1 MYHDMKKKPFF
12 RHFLLTAALAG
23 CISSGCLPEALSLC
37 FPPFQ
42 EKDSPFSSFLLRTYA
57 AEESTAAD
65 HSTEDISVSAESISR
80 SSALAVTDFGIRLLN
95 QTIASQNKEENI
107 LLSPLSVQC
116 TLAMAAN
123 GACGET
129 RAQMEQALGLPL
141 DELNAALHACTAFPA
156 DNAVQFNL
164 ANSMWINEN
173 CLSALNPSF
182 SQAASDWYDAEVHL
196 SPFTPDT
203 LFAIN
208 HWVSCRTNGLIP
220 NFLSDINPDIGMYLL
235 NALSFE
241 GEWENEY
248 SESQIQEGVFTA
260 ENGSSQNVTFM
271 NSQEYAYLEDAN
283 ASGFIKYY
291 KGGAYAFAAL
301 LPKEGISLD
310 QYISSLTGQDLQNLL
325 SSPADIKVNASVPK
339 FDIAFS
345 ATFSDELKNMG
356 MELPLTSEADFSGIG
371 TFTKGNFCISGVLHK
386 TRMIVDERGTKAAA
400 ASATIL
406 LTGFPKQE
414 EFKTVCLNRPFL
426 CMIIDT
432 QNRIPLF
439 MGAVRTLDS

>member
-42 EKDSPFSSFLLRTYA
+42 KKDSPFSSFLLRTYA
-57 AEESTAAD
+57 AEE
-65 HSTEDISVSAESISR
+65 
-80 SSALAVTDFGIRLLN
+80 
-95 QTIASQNKEENI
+95 
-107 LLSPLSVQC
+107 
-116 TLAMAAN
+116 
-123 GACGET
+123 
-129 RAQMEQALGLPL
+129 
-141 DELNAALHACTAFPA
+141 
-156 DNAVQFNL
+156 
-164 ANSMWINEN
+164 
-173 CLSALNPSF
+173 
-182 SQAASDWYDAEVHL
+182 
-196 SPFTPDT
+196 
-203 LFAIN
+203 
-208 HWVSCRTNGLIP
+208 
-220 NFLSDINPDIGMYLL
+220 
-235 NALSFE
+235 
-241 GEWENEY
+241 
-248 SESQIQEGVFTA
+248 
-260 ENGSSQNVTFM
+260 
-271 NSQEYAYLEDAN
+271 
-283 ASGFIKYY
+283 
-291 KGGAYAFAAL
+291 GGAYAFAAL

-371 TFTKGNFCISGVLHK
+371 TFTKGNFGISGVLHK

-406 LTGFPKQE
+406 LIGFPKQE

>member
-57 AEESTAAD
+57 AEE
-65 HSTEDISVSAESISR
+65 
-80 SSALAVTDFGIRLLN
+80 
-95 QTIASQNKEENI
+95 
-107 LLSPLSVQC
+107 
-116 TLAMAAN
+116 
-123 GACGET
+123 
-129 RAQMEQALGLPL
+129 
-141 DELNAALHACTAFPA
+141 
-156 DNAVQFNL
+156 
-164 ANSMWINEN
+164 
-173 CLSALNPSF
+173 
-182 SQAASDWYDAEVHL
+182 
-196 SPFTPDT
+196 
-203 LFAIN
+203 
-208 HWVSCRTNGLIP
+208 
-220 NFLSDINPDIGMYLL
+220 
-235 NALSFE
+235 
-241 GEWENEY
+241 
-248 SESQIQEGVFTA
+248 
-260 ENGSSQNVTFM
+260 
-271 NSQEYAYLEDAN
+271 
-283 ASGFIKYY
+283 
-291 KGGAYAFAAL
+291 GGAYAFAAL

-371 TFTKGNFCISGVLHK
+371 TFTKSNFGISGVLHK

>member
-1 MYHDMKKKPFF
+1 
-12 RHFLLTAALAG
+12 
-23 CISSGCLPEALSLC
+23 
-37 FPPFQ
+37 
-42 EKDSPFSSFLLRTYA
+42 
-57 AEESTAAD
+57 
-65 HSTEDISVSAESISR
+65 
-80 SSALAVTDFGIRLLN
+80 
-95 QTIASQNKEENI
+95 
-107 LLSPLSVQC
+107 
-116 TLAMAAN
+116 
-123 GACGET
+123 
-129 RAQMEQALGLPL
+129 
-141 DELNAALHACTAFPA
+141 
-156 DNAVQFNL
+156 
-164 ANSMWINEN
+164 
-173 CLSALNPSF
+173 
-182 SQAASDWYDAEVHL
+182 
-196 SPFTPDT
+196 
-203 LFAIN
+203 
-208 HWVSCRTNGLIP
+208 
-220 NFLSDINPDIGMYLL
+220 MYLL

-356 MELPLTSEADFSGIG
+356 MELPLTSESDFSGIG
-371 TFTKGNFCISGVLHK
+371 TFTKGDFGISGVLHK

-406 LTGFPKQE
+406 LIGFPKQE